1 MIHVTLVSQANS
13 YICRYQTSQQ
23 ENRKLI
29 LKHVV
34 YFGTFDST
42 WWSY

>member
-1 MIHVTLVSQANS
+1 MIHVTVSQANS
-13 YICRYQTSQQ
+13 YICWSQTSQQ

-34 YFGTFDST
+34 YFGLFDSA
-42 WWSY
+42 